1 VAVKTSTLPRTE
13 VQQVL
18 NLLRQARNLDFSG
31 YKRSTLHR
39 RIEHRMRERR
49 CVKVEDYCEILQ
61 REPAEADAL
70 VSALLIKV
78 TEFFRDPPLWEKLRK
93 HVLPELLARA
103 AANGEM
109 RVWSAG
115 CATGEEAYSI
125 AMVLAELTAANSA
138 SVPFRIFG
146 TDRDAGA
153 IATARRGVY
162 TQQQIRTLPAR
173 LLERWF
179 ERVPE
184 GYLVR
189 KDLRRYLVFGVHD
202 VVNDAPISRLDL
214 ILCRNLFIY
223 LDAAA
228 QRRALLHFHHGLKHD
243 GVLVLGKSEL
253 IPFAEKLFAPAD
265 LPSRIYRKLA
275 YQARQ
280 AEYPFTLPAAP
291 REPAAKEKLPILPP
305 AITPFYRD
313 ALMALDVAVVVLNRD
328 GVVTV
333 WNEAA
338 ARLWGRRESDVIG
351 RPLSEVKWEDNS
363 AGQRLLERAATMR
376 AVRGHVAQETFTL
389 DGERPRT
396 IRLEISPLRSG
407 EHQEPNGFV
416 FMARD
421 ITDLQD
427 ALSGLRQAE
436 ERQREATSKYQAA
449 IDELQ
454 STNEELET
462 TNEELQSANEELQT
476 TNEEL
481 QSTNEELETIN
492 EELQSTNA
500 SLDAVNTE
508 LAARTEELNRVN
520 LAQRAMIRALS
531 AAIVGVDSQG
541 QITIWNPAAER
552 MLNRSEEQL
561 RNHNLQRLSLAPLP
575 RAVAARIKRALLRKA
590 ALNIEGFDCRLNG
603 RNVKLRCSLIPLS
616 NQEAHYGA
624 MLILEPARNQLAA
637 ESAQRRKR
645 V

>member
-1 VAVKTSTLPRTE
+1 MAVKTSTLPRTE
-13 VQQVL
+13 VQEVL
-18 NLLRQARNLDFSG
+18 SLLRQTRNLDFSG

-49 CVKVEDYCEILQ
+49 CVKVENYCELLQ

-78 TEFFRDPPLWEKLRK
+78 TDFFRDPPLWEKLRK
-93 HVLPELLARA
+93 HILPELLAKA
-103 AANGEM
+103 AGNGEM

-125 AMVLAELTAANSA
+125 AMLLTELTAEA
-138 SVPFRIFG
+138 SNGVPFRIFG

-153 IATARRGVY
+153 VGAARRGLFS
-162 TQQQIRTLPAR
+162 QQQIRGLPAR

-179 ERVPE
+179 ERTSE
-184 GYLVR
+184 GYMVR

-202 VVNDAPISRLDL
+202 IVNDAPISRLDL

-253 IPFAEKLFAPAD
+253 IPFAEKLFATVD

-275 YQARQ
+275 YQPRQ
-280 AEYPFTLPAAP
+280 ADYPFTPPAPP
-291 REPAAKEKLPILPP
+291 REPEVKEHLAAAPHVL
-305 AITPFYRD
+305 TPFYRD
-313 ALMALDVAVVVLNRD
+313 ALMALDVAVVVLNKD

-338 ARLWGRRESDVIG
+338 SRLWGRRETDVIG
-351 RPLSEVKWEDNS
+351 RPLSEVKWEDNT
-363 AGQRLLERAATMR
+363 AGQRLLERAATVR
-376 AVRGHVAQETFTL
+376 AVRGHGAQETFTL

-396 IRLEISPLRSG
+396 LRLDVSPLYAG
-407 EHQEPNGFV
+407 EQSELSGFV
-416 FMARD
+416 FVARD
-421 ITDLQD
+421 ITELQD
-427 ALSGLRQAE
+427 SLSGLRQAE
-436 ERQREATSKYQAA
+436 ERQREATGKYQSA

-508 LAARTEELNRVN
+508 LGARTEELNRVN
-520 LAQRAMIRALS
+520 LAQRAMIRAVS
-531 AAIVGVDSQG
+531 AAIISVDGQG
-541 QITIWNPAAER
+541 QITSWNPAAER
-552 MLNRSEEQL
+552 MLNRTDEQL
-561 RNHNLQRLSLAPLP
+561 RNHNLQRLSLTPLP
-575 RAVAARIKRALLRKA
+575 RPIAARIKRALARKG
-590 ALNIEGFDCRLNG
+590 ALNIESFDCRLNA

-616 NQEAHYGA
+616 NQETHYGA
-624 MLILEPARNQLAA
+624 MLILEPARNQLAR
-637 ESAQRRKR
+637 EPAQRRPR
-645 V
+645 A